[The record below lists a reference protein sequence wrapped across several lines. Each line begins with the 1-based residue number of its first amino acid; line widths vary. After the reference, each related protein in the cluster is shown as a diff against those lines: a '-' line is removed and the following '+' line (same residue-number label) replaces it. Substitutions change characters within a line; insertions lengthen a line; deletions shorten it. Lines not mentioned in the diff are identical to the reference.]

1 MNELW
6 AQSSKQAA
14 NLKPKPRFFSGAGFV
29 IDIAKSSSISFGII
43 MIAYYDIKEGS

>member
-14 NLKPKPRFFSGAGFV
+14 NLKPKPRFFSGAGFLFDRV
-29 IDIAKSSSISFGII
+29 HW
-43 MIAYYDIKEGS
+43 KEKTLT